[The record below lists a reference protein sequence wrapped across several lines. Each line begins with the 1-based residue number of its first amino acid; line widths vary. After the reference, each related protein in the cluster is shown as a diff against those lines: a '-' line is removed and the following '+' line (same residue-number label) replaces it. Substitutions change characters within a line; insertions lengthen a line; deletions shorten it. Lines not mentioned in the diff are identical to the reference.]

1 MMMKRKV
8 ELRNVSQRFPTAA
21 KGTNGTL
28 ALDAVDLHVNEQ
40 EIVSLVGPSGCGKST
55 ILNLI
60 AGFATPTSGEIL
72 VDGKRVAGIEP
83 DRLVVFQSP
92 TLFPWLSVMDNVT
105 FGPRMRGVAAAA
117 YKPLAEKVIAD
128 VGLARFRGHFPYQ
141 LSGGMKQ
148 RAQIARALINR
159 PEVLLLDE
167 PFGALD
173 AQTRLEMQELLL
185 SIWDQYRC
193 TIIFITHDV
202 EEALFLS
209 DRTYILSPHP
219 GRIYREVV
227 VPFGRPRTLALF
239 GDSTFSQLKAEIL
252 GALHRKSPHDGHAED
267 VRTGEDEKDLSVSRL
282 PKVRGAR

>member
-1 MMMKRKV
+1 MAPKV
-8 ELRNVSQRFPTAA
+8 ELRNVSQRFPSAA
-21 KGTNGTL
+21 SRGSGTL
-28 ALDAVDLHVNEQ
+28 ALDSVDLHIDEH
-40 EIVSLVGPSGCGKST
+40 EIVSLLGPSGCGKST

-72 VDGKRVAGIEP
+72 VDGKQVGGIKP

-92 TLFPWLSVMDNVT
+92 TLFPWLTVMDNVT
-105 FGPRMRGVAAAA
+105 FGPRMRGEAAGT

-128 VGLARFRGHFPYQ
+128 VGLERFCDHFPYQ

-159 PEVLLLDE
+159 PEILLLDE

-173 AQTRLEMQELLL
+173 AQTRLEMQQLLL

-209 DRTYILSPHP
+209 HRTYILSPHP
-219 GRIYREVV
+219 GRVHREVV

-239 GDSTFSQLKAEIL
+239 GDSTFSRLKGEIL
-252 GALHRKSPHDGHAED
+252 TALQRKLS
-267 VRTGEDEKDLSVSRL
+267 TGEHASGSTQGGGGEKDVAAPSLTVIR
-282 PKVRGAR
+282 RA

>member
-1 MMMKRKV
+1 MKRKV
-8 ELRNVSQRFPTAA
+8 ELKNVSQRFPTAA
-21 KGTNGTL
+21 HGTNGTL
-28 ALDAVDLHVNEQ
+28 ALDSVDLHINDH

-72 VDGKRVAGIEP
+72 VDGKQVGGIKP

-105 FGPRMRGVAAAA
+105 FGPRMRGETAAT
-117 YKPLAEKVIAD
+117 YRPLAERVIAD
-128 VGLARFRGHFPYQ
+128 VGLARFRDHFPYQ

-173 AQTRLEMQELLL
+173 AQTRLEMQQLLL
-185 SIWDQYRC
+185 SIWDHYRC

-219 GRIYREVV
+219 GRVHREIV
-227 VPFGRPRTLALF
+227 VPFGRPRTIALF
-239 GDSTFSQLKAEIL
+239 GDSTFSELKGEIL
-252 GALHRKSPHDGHAED
+252 AALHRKPTHRSDANEFAQADEDGKDFPVPALTA
-267 VRTGEDEKDLSVSRL
+267 VRRV
-282 PKVRGAR
+282 

>member
-1 MMMKRKV
+1 MKRKV
-8 ELRNVSQRFPTAA
+8 ELKNVSQRFPTAA
-21 KGTNGTL
+21 QGASGTL
-28 ALDAVDLHVNEQ
+28 ALDCVDLHINEQ

-55 ILNLI
+55 VLNLI

-72 VDGKRVAGIEP
+72 VDGKRVGGIKP

-105 FGPRMRGVAAAA
+105 FGPRMAGVTAAT
-117 YKPLAEKVIAD
+117 YRPLAEKVIAD
-128 VGLARFRGHFPYQ
+128 VGLARFRDHFPYQ

-219 GRIYREVV
+219 GRVHREVA

-239 GDSTFSQLKAEIL
+239 GDSTFSHLKGEIL
-252 GALHRKSPHDGHAED
+252 AALHHKPTHRGDSDEPAQADDGGKD
-267 VRTGEDEKDLSVSRL
+267 FPVPPLTVVR
-282 PKVRGAR
+282 RG